1 MNQNPRPE
9 MSLLDV
15 AHLRKTYNGFTAVD
29 DVSFQL
35 QAGEVFG
42 LLGPNGAGKSTTMM
56 MLAGLL
62 SPDSG
67 SISLD
72 GRQIDPG
79 SNELKTALGVVPQ
92 DLAIYPDL
100 TARENLNFFGRLYGI
115 FGRQLKTQLEFAL
128 DQAGLTDRADDFV
141 ETFSGGMK
149 RRLNFAVALLHQ
161 PRILILDE
169 PTVGVDPQ
177 SRSHLLDCVQEL
189 SNQGV
194 ATIYASHY
202 MEEVQVICQRVA
214 IIDHGKMLV
223 CDSLENLLGRM
234 NAEILLR
241 VSQLPDNLTE
251 QIQGL
256 AEIRQSKNGLDDLAD
271 ETVLVVSTSKDGM
284 KTKLNDTLRN
294 MLQILSQADV
304 ELHAVETQKPNL
316 ERLFLELT
324 GHTLRD

>member
-1 MNQNPRPE
+1 

-29 DVSFQL
+29 DISFQL

-56 MLAGLL
+56 MIAGLL
-62 SPDSG
+62 RPDSG

-92 DLAIYPDL
+92 DLAIHPDL
-100 TARENLNFFGRLYGI
+100 TARENLSFFGKLYGVH
-115 FGRQLKTQLEFAL
+115 GRRLKTQIDFAL
-128 DQAGLTDRADDFV
+128 DKAGLTDRADDFV
-141 ETFSGGMK
+141 ETYSGGMK

-177 SRSHLLDCVQEL
+177 SRSHLLDCVREL
-189 SNQGV
+189 SHQGI

-202 MEEVQVICQRVA
+202 MEEVQTICHRVA
-214 IIDHGKMLV
+214 IMDHGKMIANDTL
-223 CDSLENLLGRM
+223 DALLGRM
-234 NAEILLR
+234 SSELLFRTAAPSAEVRRQI
-241 VSQLPDNLTE
+241 E
-251 QIQGL
+251 QL
-256 AEIRQSKNGLDDLAD
+256 AEIRESATDDEPTTIVVSRDQHAD
-271 ETVLVVSTSKDGM
+271 EH
-284 KTKLNDTLRN
+284 TLSVTLTR
-294 MLQILSQADV
+294 ILGLLDEGKVQ
-304 ELHAVETQKPNL
+304 LHGVETHEPNL
-316 ERLFLELT
+316 ERLFLKLT
-324 GHTLRD
+324 GKRLRD

>member
-1 MNQNPRPE
+1 

-29 DVSFQL
+29 DISFQL
-35 QAGEVFG
+35 KAGEVFG

-56 MLAGLL
+56 MIAGLL

-72 GRQIDPG
+72 GRQLDPG

-100 TARENLNFFGRLYGI
+100 TARENLNFFGKIYGVH
-115 FGRQLKTQLEFAL
+115 GRQLTTQIDFAL
-128 DQAGLTDRADDFV
+128 DRAGLSDRADDYV
-141 ETFSGGMK
+141 ETYSGGMK

-177 SRSHLLDCVQEL
+177 SRSHLLECVQEL
-189 SNQGV
+189 SNQGI

-202 MEEVQVICQRVA
+202 MEEVQTICQRVA
-214 IIDHGKMLV
+214 IIDHGNMLA
-223 CDSLENLLGRM
+223 CDTLDNLLGRM
-234 NAEILLR
+234 HAKILLR
-241 VSQLPDNLTE
+241 TSEPTDDLTDRL
-251 QIQGL
+251 QGL
-256 AEIRQSKNGLDDLAD
+256 AEMRKSKNGHAD
-271 ETVLVVSTSKDGM
+271 KTAFVVSTSKDGM
-284 KTKLNDTLRN
+284 KTNLNETLQSV
-294 MLQILSQADV
+294 LQIFAQAGV
-304 ELHAVETQKPNL
+304 ELLAVETQEPNL

-324 GHTLRD
+324 GNTLRD